1 MSIGQNIRQRRK
13 SINMTLED
21 VAKDVGVSRQTLS
34 RYETGVIGNIPSD
47 KIELLAKILCT
58 TPAYLMGWEDNDLSP
73 KVDYERR
80 KEKKMKEKGNSPFFT
95 PEEVAERY
103 RVDFTTVH
111 RWIRNG
117 WLSALDLGCGKRFGP
132 YLITQKDLDEFE
144 DRRHREATVEKVPP
158 LGLEIE
164 EEPA

>member
-1 MSIGQNIRQRRK
+1 MK
-13 SINMTLED
+13 
-21 VAKDVGVSRQTLS
+21 AKV
-34 RYETGVIGNIPSD
+34 
-47 KIELLAKILCT
+47 
-58 TPAYLMGWEDNDLSP
+58 
-73 KVDYERR
+73 
-80 KEKKMKEKGNSPFFT
+80 KEKGNSPFFT

-158 LGLEIE
+158 LGLETE
-164 EEPA
+164 EELPWSLDGEYAPSVPVVDIVNRQRALRMLL

>member
-1 MSIGQNIRQRRK
+1 MSIGERLKARRK
-13 SINMTLED
+13 ELGLSAEK
-21 VAKDVGVSRQTLS
+21 VAEKLGLS
-34 RYETGVIGNIPSD
+34 PSTIYRYENGEINQMGID
-47 KIELLAKILCT
+47 KLGPIAEAVRT